1 MKKIT
6 KLIALLISIQCISQ
20 DIDNLYSNY
29 FQNTRE
35 IPYLHLNKTSFLKG
49 EEVWFQ
55 SYVIE
60 QNSNKLHPT
69 SSNLY
74 VSVFDE
80 SGQQKEQHLIQ
91 IKNGIGYGSIPIDST
106 FTQNNYY
113 IKASTNWMKNFSE
126 DNLNKCKEFII

>member
-1 MKKIT
+1 MKKIIT
-6 KLIALLISIQCISQ
+6 LLALLISIHSVSQ
-20 DIDNLYSNY
+20 DIDNFYSNY

-69 SSNLY
+69 TSNL
-74 VSVFDE
+74 
-80 SGQQKEQHLIQ
+80 LIELY
-91 IKNGIGYGSIPIDST
+91 K
-106 FTQNNYY
+106 
-113 IKASTNWMKNFSE
+113 
-126 DNLNKCKEFII
+126 